1 MFIIEFF
8 YIFIIKFFS
17 YGLDIVGILL
27 MNLYP
32 TLWVSAAVL
41 SLSLPTLETTD
52 KERLEFRNYL
62 DDEH

>member
-8 YIFIIKFFS
+8 YIFIIQFFS

-27 MNLYP
+27 VNLYP

-52 KERLEFRNYL
+52 KERLEFRNYR